1 MTPPIIAAI
10 NARKQSCDA
19 IQLAAELAKGIGAPL
34 EAATV
39 LDYAPLGVDLA
50 PHEVV
55 LGDEY
60 ARIFRQASEQQ
71 PDVGF
76 AENRL
81 TGPSPPRVIS
91 ELADELSAQLIAVGS
106 THTGRVG
113 RILTGSTADRLLSGG
128 STPVAIAPRGY
139 SDAEHR
145 IGRIGVGFDGREEAH
160 SALAYAAD
168 LARSLPASLSLLAV
182 LPPPPVWSAETI
194 TGPLGFQDAV
204 RADLESALERGSNG
218 VEGIETETTL
228 LEGDPASCLAG
239 QSEELD
245 LLVVGSRGYGPVG
258 RTVLGDVASP
268 LTRSTACPLIVVPRG
283 WAGSPS
289 EATG

>member
-1 MTPPIIAAI
+1 MPAPIIAAI
-10 NARKQSCDA
+10 NARKQSRDA
-19 IQLAAELAKGIGAPL
+19 IQLAAELAQAIGAPV

-39 LDYAPLGVDLA
+39 LDYAPLGVDLE
-50 PHEVV
+50 PYEVI

-71 PDVGF
+71 PDLGF

-91 ELADELSAQLIAVGS
+91 ELAEELSAQLIAIGS
-106 THTGRVG
+106 THTGRIG
-113 RILTGSTADRLLSGG
+113 RILAGSTADRLLSGG

-139 SDAEHR
+139 SEAEHR
-145 IGRIGVGFDGREEAH
+145 LSRIGVGFDGREEAQA
-160 SALAYAAD
+160 ALAFAAR
-168 LARSLPASLSLLAV
+168 LARALSASLSLLAV

-204 RADLESALERGSNG
+204 QADLESALERGSNA

-228 LEGDPASCLAG
+228 LEGDPASCLAER
-239 QSEELD
+239 SEELD

-268 LTRSTACPLIVVPRG
+268 LTRNAACPLIVIPRG
-283 WAGSPS
+283 WDDAS
-289 EATG
+289 TGTDG